1 MTDIQAEQ
9 WVSKMSGSAEDEA
22 VEVEPE
28 GRPEKSVW
36 FPSNLA
42 GYQVFMHHIY
52 IYSFTE
58 ISESFN
64 RLGLGAK
71 VPRHQSKVVTSNNPV
86 ERKLYAKLD
95 AAKRKASK
103 DEVSTTPLARD
114 AVDDDSDDEDLDS
127 RSSAFGTDRKRA
139 VPPIS
144 QLQTKK
150 KQK

>member
-28 GRPEKSVW
+28 GRPEK
-36 FPSNLA
+36 
-42 GYQVFMHHIY
+42 
-52 IYSFTE
+52 
-58 ISESFN
+58 
-64 RLGLGAK
+64 LGLGAK

-103 DEVSTTPLARD
+103 DEVSTTPSARD
-114 AVDDDSDDEDLDS
+114 VVDDDSDDEDLDS
-127 RSSAFGTDRKRA
+127 RSSAFGIDRKRA
-139 VPPIS
+139 VPPTS